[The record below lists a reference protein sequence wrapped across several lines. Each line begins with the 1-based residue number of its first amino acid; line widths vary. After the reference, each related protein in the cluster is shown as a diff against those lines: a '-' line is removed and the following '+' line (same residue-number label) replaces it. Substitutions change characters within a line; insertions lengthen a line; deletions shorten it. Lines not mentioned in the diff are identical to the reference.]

1 IIVGPTSILTSA
13 GIFQKY
19 CPPNSQ
25 TIPSGMNCLY
35 CCQFCI
41 VITVPG
47 AIESVAAPSGLPI
60 WAPEEVE
67 AAAAGEVALPLA
79 FIGTLCTWA
88 IALVEPIRIASQDVR
103 KASIFEAGLPFF

>member
-1 IIVGPTSILTSA
+1 M
-13 GIFQKY
+13 FQKY
-19 CPPNSQ
+19 CPPKRQ

-47 AIESVAAPSGLPI
+47 AIESVAAPSGLTI

-67 AAAAGEVALPLA
+67 AAPAGEVALPFA
-79 FIGTLCTWA
+79 FMGALFTWA
-88 IALVEPIRIASQDVR
+88 IALVEPIKIPDQNVR
-103 KASIFEAGLPFF
+103 QPTIFESCLPIF